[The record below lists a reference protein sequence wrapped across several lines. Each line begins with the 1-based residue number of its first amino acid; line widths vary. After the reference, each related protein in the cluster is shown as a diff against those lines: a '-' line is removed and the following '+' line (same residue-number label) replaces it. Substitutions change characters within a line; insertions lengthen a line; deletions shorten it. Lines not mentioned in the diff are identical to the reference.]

1 MGNVISFPHKNTY
14 TEQKYDYD
22 KLTVNLNG
30 FDLGVI
36 TASDWSYNV
45 QDAVRDIN
53 RDKLR
58 TELDQLYDLV
68 KDNPESMEF
77 VTATVSRLKSQ
88 F

>member
-1 MGNVISFPHKNTY
+1 MDNVISFPHKNTY

-58 TELDQLYDLV
+58 IELDQLYDLV

-77 VTATVSRLKSQ
+77 VTATVSRLRSR